1 MKTNHTFKLVFFKV
15 GPLEQQRQYH
25 LGNLLELHIFHPS
38 PSKPATTGGWAVICA
53 LTRALQVD
61 SIQEK
66 VWESLF

>member
-38 PSKPATTGGWAVICA
+38 PSKPATTGGRAVICA

-66 VWESLF
+66 V